1 MNKANR
7 AAQFAPFDALKGLN
21 EALRKK
27 EEKLSRVEKIELSEE
42 MSEELSHKLIKL
54 EKGQRIKIT
63 FYCYGRYI
71 TTHGIVTQKNQAYK
85 FLTLNDQKI
94 YFDDIYDLRLDL

>member
-63 FYCYGRYI
+63 F
-71 TTHGIVTQKNQAYK
+71 IVM
-85 FLTLNDQKI
+85 
-94 YFDDIYDLRLDL
+94 